1 MDVPLACAGRTGGMA
16 EAPDALRQA
25 GLAAALTALGGI
37 DGGEALPPTVTTQ
50 NQAAFQSARERV
62 IEALADRQLPL
73 LLLGGDCT
81 IVCATMAVARPEKP
95 LLLWLDAHGDFN
107 TPQTTPSGYWPGMPL
122 AQVAG
127 LPTPLGPKETLIPG
141 QDIVLIG
148 IRDLDPGEDRN
159 AAGTGAHL
167 FPDALPPIEAL
178 TMREPGSPVWI
189 HLDLDVLEPREMP
202 ALNFPVPGGIRMDE
216 LITWLGQVGRR
227 FNVRG
232 IEVTAFDAHRDVE
245 GRVAER
251 LVQWLSAIVRATW
264 KSSE

>member
-1 MDVPLACAGRTGGMA
+1 MA

-25 GLAAALTALGGI
+25 GLTVALTALGGL

-62 IEALADRQLPL
+62 IEALANRSLPL

-81 IVCATMAVARPEKP
+81 IVCATMAVARLEKP

-107 TPQTTPSGYWPGMPL
+107 TAQTTPSGYWPGMPL

-127 LPTPLGPKETLIPG
+127 LPTPLGPKETLVPG

-148 IRDLDPGEDRN
+148 VRDLDPGEDSN
-159 AAGTGAHL
+159 AEATGAHL
-167 FPDALPPIEAL
+167 FRGGLPPVEAL
-178 TMREPGSPVWI
+178 TMREPGSAVWI
-189 HLDLDVLEPREMP
+189 HLDLDILDPREMS

-245 GRVAER
+245 GHVAER
-251 LVQWLSAIVRATW
+251 LVQFLSDVVRATW